1 MDEKLEA
8 LLPLYALE
16 ALTPEERAQVE
27 AYVAANPDARV
38 RLDELIRMAA
48 RLPYAAPPVAP
59 PPALKSKLMARVEAD
74 ARRRQPG
81 PERKP
86 SLWETWQRRLAPI
99 ALTASLG
106 LAALALVWGV
116 LLNAEVARLRAE
128 AQQLQ
133 QRVAIQDRL
142 LAQLTAPGA
151 RITEVSG
158 TTLQPGARGHFITD
172 PQRATAV
179 LVVSGLSQL
188 QPDEVYQFW
197 LLREGIAVGAGT
209 FTVDVVGRAVLTVD
223 SGVTDEFTA
232 VGVSIEPAG
241 GSLAPSERIVMLGE
255 LS

>member
-1 MDEKLEA
+1 MNDELEA

-27 AYVAANPDARV
+27 AYIAVNPEARM
-38 RLDELIRMAA
+38 RLDELRQMAA
-48 RLPYAAPPVAP
+48 RLPYAAPPVTP
-59 PPALKSKLMARVEAD
+59 PPALKQKLMARVGAD
-74 ARRRQPG
+74 ARRRQPA

-86 SLWETWQRRLAPI
+86 SLWTAWQQRLAPV
-99 ALTASLG
+99 ALTISLG
-106 LAALALVWGV
+106 LAALALGWGV
-116 LLNAEVARLRAE
+116 MLNAEVVRLRAE
-128 AQQLQ
+128 TRQLQ
-133 QRVAIQDRL
+133 EQLAAQNRL

-151 RITEVSG
+151 RITEVGG
-158 TTLQPGARGHFITD
+158 TALQPEARGHFIAD

-179 LVVSGLSQL
+179 LVVSGLRPL
-188 QPDEVYQFW
+188 PPDEVYQFW
-197 LLREGIAVGAGT
+197 LLRDGVAVGAGL
-209 FTVDVVGRAVLTVD
+209 FTVDEAGRAVLAVD

>member
-1 MDEKLEA
+1 MVEKLEV
-8 LLPLYALE
+8 LLPLYALD

-27 AYVAANPDARV
+27 AYVAANPEARA
-38 RLDELIRMAA
+38 RLDEFMRTAA
-48 RLPYAAPPVAP
+48 VLPHAAPPIPP
-59 PPALKSKLMARVEAD
+59 PPALKSRLMARVEAD
-74 ARRRQPG
+74 ARWRQPP

-86 SLWETWQRRLAPI
+86 SLWEAWQRRLAPV
-99 ALTASLG
+99 ALAVSLG
-106 LAALALVWGV
+106 LAVLALGWGV
-116 LLNAEVARLRAE
+116 LLNNEVARLRFE
-128 AQQLQ
+128 AQQLR
-133 QRVAIQDRL
+133 QRVAMQDRL

-158 TTLQPGARGHFITD
+158 TTLQPQARGHFIAD

-197 LLREGIAVGAGT
+197 LLREGVAVGAGT
-209 FTVDVVGRAVLTVD
+209 FTVDESGRAVLTVD
-223 SGVTDEFTA
+223 SGVTGEFTA

-241 GSLAPSERIVMLGE
+241 GSPAPSDRIVMLGE